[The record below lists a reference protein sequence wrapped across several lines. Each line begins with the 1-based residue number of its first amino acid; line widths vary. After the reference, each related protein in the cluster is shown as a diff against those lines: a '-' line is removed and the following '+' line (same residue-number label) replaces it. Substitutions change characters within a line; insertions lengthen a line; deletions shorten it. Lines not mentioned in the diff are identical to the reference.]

1 MEDMMRVLFFAAM
14 LAAAPGLLAQQD
26 EDEWLDNC
34 RDYESRRRVPHCEIK
49 NTGYRQASGG
59 LLTAEPNQ
67 NGGVSIRGWDR
78 DSVHVQA
85 RIRTVARTEDAAR
98 AMSEQIRI
106 VTEQGNV
113 RAIGPS
119 SDREANWNVSFII
132 YVPRRTDV
140 RAETHNGPIGL
151 TQVEGKIDVR
161 AVNGPIALR
170 ELAGDVRA
178 RAQNGPISVTLGGSR
193 WKGAGL
199 DAETQNGPMV
209 LYVPE
214 GYNAHL
220 ETGTTNGPMSI
231 GFPITVMGRALEKRI
246 TTTLGDGGP
255 TIRARTQNGP
265 LTIRRP

>member
-1 MEDMMRVLFFAAM
+1 MKSLFLAAM
-14 LAAAPGLLAQQD
+14 LAAAPSLLAQQD
-26 EDEWLDNC
+26 EDEWLENC
-34 RDYESRRRVPHCEIK
+34 RDYESRRRVPHCEIR
-49 NTGYRQASGG
+49 NTGYRQAPGG
-59 LLTAEPNQ
+59 LLVAEPNE

-85 RIRTVARTEDAAR
+85 RIRAVARTEDAAR
-98 AMSEQIRI
+98 ALAQQVRI
-106 VTEQGNV
+106 ATDEGRV
-113 RAIGPS
+113 RAIGQ
-119 SDREANWNVSFII
+119 SDRDWHVHFII
-132 YVPRRTDV
+132 HVPRRTNV

-151 TQVEGKIDVR
+151 TQIEGNIDVR

-193 WKGAGL
+193 WNGTGL

-214 GYNAHL
+214 GYNARL

-255 TIRARTQNGP
+255 TIRVRTQNGP

>member
-1 MEDMMRVLFFAAM
+1 MKSLLLIAM

-26 EDEWLDNC
+26 EDEWLENC
-34 RDYESRRRVPHCEIK
+34 REYESRRRIPYCEVRH
-49 NTGYRQASGG
+49 TGYRQSAGA
-59 LLTAEPNQ
+59 LLTADPSD

-85 RIRTVARTEDAAR
+85 RIKAVARSEDAAR
-98 AMSEQIRI
+98 AIAEQIRI
-106 VTEQGNV
+106 SAQRGTVNAT
-113 RAIGPS
+113 GPS
-119 SDREANWNVSFII
+119 SDKDESWHVSFII

-140 RAETHNGPIGL
+140 RAETQNGPIGL
-151 TQVEGKIDVR
+151 YQLEGRIDVR
-161 AVNGPIALR
+161 ATNGPISLR

-178 RAQNGPISVTLGGSR
+178 RAQNGPVSITLGGSR
-193 WKGAGL
+193 WNGAGL
-199 DAETQNGPMV
+199 DAETHNGPMV

-231 GFPITVMGRALEKRI
+231 GFPITVVGRSLQQRI

-255 TIRARTQNGP
+255 TIRARTHNGP
-265 LTIRRP
+265 LTIKRP

>member
-1 MEDMMRVLFFAAM
+1 MMKALLLIGM
-14 LAAAPGLLAQQD
+14 LVAAPGLLAQQD
-26 EDEWLDNC
+26 EDEWLENC
-34 RDYESRRRVPHCEIK
+34 RDYESRRRIPYCEIR
-49 NTGYRQASGG
+49 NTGYRQTAGA

-78 DSVHVQA
+78 DSVHIQA
-85 RIRTVARTEDAAR
+85 RIKAVARSEDAAR
-98 AMSEQIRI
+98 AVVEQIR
-106 VTEQGNV
+106 VVAERGNV
-113 RAIGPS
+113 RATGPS
-119 SDREANWNVSFII
+119 SDNDGNWHVSFII

-140 RAETHNGPIGL
+140 RATTHNGPIGL
-151 TQVEGKIDVR
+151 HQVEGNIDVR
-161 AVNGPIALR
+161 AVNGPISLR
-170 ELAGDVRA
+170 DLGGDVRA
-178 RAQNGPISVTLGGSR
+178 RTQNGPISITLGGSR
-193 WKGAGL
+193 WKGTGL

-231 GFPITVMGRALEKRI
+231 GFPITVVGRSLQQRI

-265 LTIRRP
+265 LTIKRP

>member
-1 MEDMMRVLFFAAM
+1 MKALWLIAM
-14 LAAAPGLLAQQD
+14 LAVAPGLLAQQD
-26 EDEWLDNC
+26 EDEWLENC
-34 RDYESRRRVPHCEIK
+34 RDYESRRRIPYCEIR
-49 NTGYRQASGG
+49 NTGYRQTAGA

-85 RIRTVARTEDAAR
+85 RIKAVARSEDAAR
-98 AMSEQIRI
+98 AIAEQIR
-106 VTEQGNV
+106 VVAERGKVHAT
-113 RAIGPS
+113 GPS
-119 SDREANWNVSFII
+119 SDNGANWHVSFII

-140 RAETHNGPIGL
+140 RAATHNGPIGL
-151 TQVEGKIDVR
+151 HQLEGNIDVR
-161 AVNGPIALR
+161 AVNGPISLR
-170 ELAGDVRA
+170 ELGGDVRA
-178 RAQNGPISVTLGGSR
+178 RTQNGPISITLAGSR
-193 WKGAGL
+193 WKGTGL

-231 GFPITVMGRALEKRI
+231 GFPITVVGRSLQQRI